1 MLQVLYFVA
10 TRSKL
15 LYNIWLNYEFFFLSL
30 YSCYNVAQYFI
41 TRFSSILYIVIF
53 MVRKISG
60 NSHMYHTEFESS
72 FKITYNNVSDHT
84 DDNNW
89 FHRVAGPSIYR
100 ALTTRFLILCS
111 WTAYA
116 FPHHLSLLQCNVR
129 SIFSFERGFH
139 FSFSSHLRNVPS
151 S

>member
-1 MLQVLYFVA
+1 M
-10 TRSKL
+10 TKL
-15 LYNIWLNYEFFFLSL
+15 WIFFLSL

-41 TRFSSILYIVIF
+41 WNGTTRFSSILYIVIF
-53 MVRKISG
+53 MVRKISR

-89 FHRVAGPSIYR
+89 FHRVAGPSTYR